1 MFDQKLLRAP
11 LNNAVMSQRV
21 LKRSVARQASQV
33 MAFLVLAK
41 KCNAANERFRAR
53 PKLPESLRHHC
64 IVQRCPRF
72 GESRRVS
79 SASPVFFRVARS
91 STCSMLILPTEK

>member
-53 PKLPESLRHHC
+53 PTGLSGSLALGVRT
-64 IVQRCPRF
+64 
-72 GESRRVS
+72 
-79 SASPVFFRVARS
+79 A
-91 STCSMLILPTEK
+91 